1 MEVNPVGG
9 WFISVGKLNGTHLSD
24 KHSTLV
30 DKSLDG
36 TSSGVLG
43 TIKRVISSVSTTSCD
58 ALDMI
63 NVFDTETQLSIA
75 VSRYQSLDT
84 FENLRQPEVSEELE

>member
-9 WFISVGKLNGTHLSD
+9 WFISVGKLNSAHLSD

-43 TIKRVISSVSTTSCD
+43 AIKRVISSVSTTGCNT
-58 ALDMI
+58 LDVI
-63 NVFDTETQLSIA
+63 NIFDTETQLSFA
-75 VSRYQSLDT
+75 VSRYQNLNT
-84 FENLRQPEVSEELE
+84 FCEPTPARGF